1 MAEVAAA
8 APAQTKRIW
17 LKVALAGFAIAFY
30 GLIVTAVIITK
41 TNLGWL
47 AWAFL
52 PGAATGVLAG
62 GVIMLVGSIG
72 APERKSWRGMALIAW
87 SLIAVASPLA
97 AFMVLVPWAVLA
109 ITSPLI
115 IWIFVAL
122 FRK

>member
-8 APAQTKRIW
+8 APQAKRIW
-17 LKVALAGFAIAFY
+17 LKIALAGFAIAFY
-30 GLIVTAVIITK
+30 GLIVTAIITTK
-41 TNLGWL
+41 TNVGWL
-47 AWAFL
+47 AWAFV

-62 GVIMLVGSIG
+62 GVIMLIGSIG
-72 APERKSWRGMALIAW
+72 APERKTWRGMTLIVW
-87 SLIAVASPLA
+87 SAIAVASPFA
-97 AFMVLVPWAVLA
+97 AFLVLVPWGVLA